1 MACESIQQT
10 LTELQAQQKAL
21 QAQLAKAAGAE
32 KAALVQALAK
42 LEPQI
47 ASTEADLKK
56 CQGGQTTTSNPPPPP
71 PAPAPASILDIIST
85 FPDTQANMAAKRNSY
100 LSSIGT
106 NKFPQNV
113 AREWVQP
120 LSPDQDYD
128 DLIVSCTGWMVNP
141 RDNGNGDPAYDMN
154 QDFPFSHPF
163 GADWEFSVAL
173 DKPANAG
180 GQFDY
185 LLTPGNK
192 VNPAV
197 WSASDQKE
205 QIIDEQAATT
215 LKLDFPLGLLGVEM
229 DGLCVPTQFKT
240 NVASGNRVAL
250 FGRWIVDTGHPMHRA
265 EIHPPLLMAT
275 ASTTAPDTT
284 RAIFTSRPFLVQQ
297 LYTTDQSSVYVDSG
311 SNDGTFYGHLIN
323 EIVKIN
329 ELRSTLIECHP
340 KVCQKPMRGLNL
352 MRIQV
357 RPPAPK
363 TTVIGVA
370 PQRHLSLSYHFT
382 VRTGVA
388 VQITSSAADTV
399 DVWVA
404 LNSANYSA
412 PPLPHNAG
420 YRYSQSQLEA
430 NPDVGND
437 YWEVEALSAA
447 IHALLPG
454 TVIASAVIAAFFAR
468 GVQGDFY
475 DSQTN
480 AVNPLTTSGAVT
492 NITTSNIQA
501 NAGVTV
507 DDNQPYPV
515 TGWLEVKWVENQVVA
530 EPTAATQP
538 AKQPITPVTPV
549 KTS

>member
-1 MACESIQQT
+1 MACESFQQK
-10 LTELQAQQKAL
+10 LTELQTQQKSL
-21 QAQLAKAAGAE
+21 QTQLAKSAGAE

-42 LEPQI
+42 LTPQI
-47 ASTEADLKK
+47 ASAETDLKK
-56 CQGGQTTTSNPPPPP
+56 CQAGQSTTSAPPPPP
-71 PAPAPASILDIIST
+71 PAPAPASILDIIPI
-85 FPDTQANMAAKRNSY
+85 FPDTQANMAAKRDSY

-113 AREWVQP
+113 SREWVQP

-141 RDNGNGDPAYDMN
+141 RDNGDGDPATDMN
-154 QDFPFSHPF
+154 ADFPFSHPF

-173 DKPANAG
+173 DKPASAG

-192 VNPAV
+192 VNPAE
-197 WSASDQKE
+197 WSATDQHE
-205 QIIDEQAATT
+205 QIIDEQAATA

-229 DGLCVPTQFKT
+229 DGLCVPVQFKT
-240 NVASGNRVAL
+240 NVAGGDRVAL

-265 EIHPPLLMAT
+265 EIHPPLLMAA
-275 ASTTAPDTT
+275 ASATAPDTT

-297 LYTTDQSSVYVDSG
+297 LYTTDQSTVYVDSG
-311 SNDGTFYGHLIN
+311 SNDGTFYSHLIN

-357 RPPAPK
+357 RPPALK
-363 TTVIGVA
+363 TTIIGVTT
-370 PQRHLSLSYHFT
+370 QWQLSLSYHFT
-382 VRTGVA
+382 VRSGVA

-412 PPLPHNAG
+412 PALPHNAG

-430 NPDVGND
+430 NPDVGNS

-454 TVIASAVIAAFFAR
+454 TIIASAIIDGFLGR

-480 AVNPLTTSGAVT
+480 TVNPLATTGAVI
-492 NITTSNIQA
+492 NVNTSNIQA
-501 NAGVTV
+501 NAGITV

-515 TGWLEVKWVENQVVA
+515 TGWLEVKWVENQVVS
-530 EPTAATQP
+530 EPISSTQVV
-538 AKQPITPVTPV
+538 KESITPAAPV